1 LYALYKQAT
10 EGDINIQRP
19 GLFDVVGRAKWL
31 DLYIIYLLCDNKLI
45 YAFYND
51 TNKIHHNK
59 RDAWEK
65 LKSINSLNAKH
76 AYVEALLKAT
86 TEVITNDRI
95 KKNSVRLISLYLL
108 GI

>member
-1 LYALYKQAT
+1 MVGIYIFIYFTLLY
-10 EGDINIQRP
+10 DNN
-19 GLFDVVGRAKWL
+19 
-31 DLYIIYLLCDNKLI
+31 NKLI

-86 TEVITNDRI
+86 TEVITNDEI
-95 KKNSVRLISLYLL
+95 FKA
-108 GI
+108 